1 MKKSRA
7 KRPLRLVSSPK
18 NSSPAGGASKPR
30 SEGKVR
36 LAVAI
41 MAAGKGTRLKSQHPK
56 VLHEVGGKPLLEHV
70 IRAAVR
76 VVPAG
81 DVFAIIGHEAD
92 RVRESMKH
100 TGINFVLQAEQRGTG
115 HALMVARDALSGY
128 DHVIVLSGDAPL
140 ISSETIGKLRNVHLE
155 TQAAMTLLSAD
166 LDNPTGYGRVVRKAA
181 GRPDVNFV
189 VEEKAATPAQK
200 KIREIN
206 SGFYVFAVRDLYG
219 NIDKLST
226 ENAHSEYYLTDMAEV
241 LRKGRRPVMAWK
253 TANPSEVV
261 GGNTRAELSDIDQQM
276 RMAKCRQLMADGVS
290 IFYPAT
296 CVIDADVE
304 IAPDTIIEPFVQL
317 LGKTKIGTS
326 SRVSSYCVIRDTE
339 IGDGVV
345 IRPGCIMAQ
354 TRVSNGAILG
364 PYSHLRPG
372 SDIGEDAHVGNFV
385 ETKKIKLG
393 KGSKANHLTY
403 LGDAEIGA
411 GVNIGAG
418 TITCNYDGVHKHK
431 TTIGDGAFIG
441 SDATLV
447 APVKV
452 GNNSYIGAA
461 SCITDDVPDDSLAI
475 GRARQTIKDG
485 WVREKRSAKRT

>member
-140 ISSETIGKLRNVHLE
+140 ISSETIGKLRNLHLE

-206 SGFYVFAVRDLYG
+206 SGV
-219 NIDKLST
+219 
-226 ENAHSEYYLTDMAEV
+226 
-241 LRKGRRPVMAWK
+241 
-253 TANPSEVV
+253 
-261 GGNTRAELSDIDQQM
+261 
-276 RMAKCRQLMADGVS
+276 
-290 IFYPAT
+290 
-296 CVIDADVE
+296 
-304 IAPDTIIEPFVQL
+304 
-317 LGKTKIGTS
+317 
-326 SRVSSYCVIRDTE
+326 
-339 IGDGVV
+339 
-345 IRPGCIMAQ
+345 
-354 TRVSNGAILG
+354 
-364 PYSHLRPG
+364 
-372 SDIGEDAHVGNFV
+372 
-385 ETKKIKLG
+385 
-393 KGSKANHLTY
+393 
-403 LGDAEIGA
+403 
-411 GVNIGAG
+411 
-418 TITCNYDGVHKHK
+418 
-431 TTIGDGAFIG
+431 
-441 SDATLV
+441 
-447 APVKV
+447 
-452 GNNSYIGAA
+452 
-461 SCITDDVPDDSLAI
+461 
-475 GRARQTIKDG
+475 
-485 WVREKRSAKRT
+485 